1 MNHYHRFFIRK
12 NTKLG
17 SPPLVPEI
25 KLHLAVDATELWKMT
40 TKELKDNGLP
50 LPFWAF
56 AWAGGQALARY
67 ILDNPQLVE
76 DKSVLD
82 LGAGS
87 GLVGLSALFSNASQV
102 DFKEIDCF
110 AAEAIHLN
118 LSANQLDQN
127 FKIILEH
134 LPKFAPRNQNRWD
147 VILAGDVFYEQE
159 MSNIILS
166 DLRKFARLGNLVLV
180 GDPGRTYFPKE
191 GVKKLA
197 QYPVETPIYLEEQNI
212 TETTIWQIVPMPQV
226 ILNDF

>member
-67 ILDNPQLVE
+67 ILDNPQLVK

-82 LGAGS
+82 MGAGS

-127 FKIILEH
+127 FQIILEH
-134 LPKFAPRNQNRWD
+134 LPKFTPRNQNRWD

-180 GDPGRTYFPKE
+180 GDPGRAYFPKE

-212 TETTIWQIVPMPQV
+212 TETTIWQIVPMP
-226 ILNDF
+226 

>member
-1 MNHYHRFFIRK
+1 MNQYHRFFIQK
-12 NTKLG
+12 NTELG

-67 ILDNPQLVE
+67 LLDNPQLVE

-82 LGAGS
+82 MGAGS

-127 FKIILEH
+127 FQIILEH
-134 LPKFAPRNQNRWD
+134 LPKFTPQNQNRWD
-147 VILAGDVFYEQE
+147 VILAGDVFEAKDVFVH
-159 MSNIILS
+159 S
-166 DLRKFARLGNLVLV
+166 FASL
-180 GDPGRTYFPKE
+180 
-191 GVKKLA
+191 
-197 QYPVETPIYLEEQNI
+197 
-212 TETTIWQIVPMPQV
+212 
-226 ILNDF
+226 

>member
-1 MNHYHRFFIRK
+1 MNQYHRFFIQK

-67 ILDNPQLVE
+67 ILDNRQLVE

-82 LGAGS
+82 MGAGS
-87 GLVGLSALFSNASQV
+87 GLLGLSALFSNASQV

-110 AAEAIHLN
+110 AAESIHLN
-118 LSANQLDQN
+118 LSANQLYQN
-127 FKIILEH
+127 FQIILEH
-134 LPKFAPRNQNRWD
+134 LPNFTPQNQNRWD

-180 GDPGRTYFPKE
+180 GDPGRAYFPKE
-191 GVKKLA
+191 GIKKLA

-212 TETTIWQIVPMPQV
+212 SETTIWQIVPIP
-226 ILNDF
+226 

>member
-1 MNHYHRFFIRK
+1 MSQYHRFFIQK
-12 NTKLG
+12 NTELG

-25 KLHLAVDATELWKMT
+25 KLHLAVDATELWQMT
-40 TKELKDNGLP
+40 TKELEDNGLP
-50 LPFWAF
+50 LPFWGF

-76 DKSVLD
+76 DKSVID
-82 LGAGS
+82 MGAGS
-87 GLVGLSALFSNASQV
+87 GLVGLSALFSQASQV

-118 LSANQLDQN
+118 LAANQLDQN
-127 FKIILEH
+127 FQVILEH
-134 LPKFAPRNQNRWD
+134 LPIFTPQNQNRWD

-166 DLRKFARLGNLVLV
+166 DLRKFARLGILVLV

-212 TETTIWQIVPMPQV
+212 TETTIWQIQNV
-226 ILNDF
+226 N

>member
-17 SPPLVPEI
+17 SPPLVPAI
-25 KLHLAVDATELWKMT
+25 KLPLAVGATELWKMT

-82 LGAGS
+82 MGAGS

-127 FKIILEH
+127 FQIILEH
-134 LPKFAPRNQNRWD
+134 LPKFTPQNQNRWD

-166 DLRKFARLGNLVLV
+166 DLRKFARLGILVLV
-180 GDPGRTYFPKE
+180 GDPGRAYFPKE

-197 QYPVETPIYLEEQNI
+197 QYLVETPIYLEEQNI
-212 TETTIWQIVPMPQV
+212 SETTIWQIVPMP
-226 ILNDF
+226 

>member
-82 LGAGS
+82 MGAGS

-134 LPKFAPRNQNRWD
+134 LPKFTPQNQNRWD

-159 MSNIILS
+159 MSNIILY
-166 DLRKFARLGNLVLV
+166 DLRKFARLGILVLV

-197 QYPVETPIYLEEQNI
+197 EYPVETPIYLEKQNI
-212 TETTIWQIVPMPQV
+212 TETTIWQIVPMP
-226 ILNDF
+226 

>member
-1 MNHYHRFFIRK
+1 MNQYHRFFIQK
-12 NTKLG
+12 NTELG

-82 LGAGS
+82 MGAGS

-127 FKIILEH
+127 FQVILAH
-134 LPKFAPRNQNRWD
+134 LPIFTPQNQWD
-147 VILAGDVFYEQE
+147 VILAGDVFYELE

-180 GDPGRTYFPKE
+180 GDPGRAYFPKE

-212 TETTIWQIVPMPQV
+212 TETTIWQIVPMP
-226 ILNDF
+226 

>member
-1 MNHYHRFFIRK
+1 MNQYHRFFIQK
-12 NTKLG
+12 NTELG

-82 LGAGS
+82 MGAGS

-127 FKIILEH
+127 FQIILEH
-134 LPKFAPRNQNRWD
+134 LPKFTPQHQNQNRWD

-180 GDPGRTYFPKE
+180 GDPGRAYFPKE

-197 QYPVETPIYLEEQNI
+197 RYPVETPIYLEEQNI
-212 TETTIWQIVPMPQV
+212 SETTIWQIVTLP
-226 ILNDF
+226 

>member
-1 MNHYHRFFIRK
+1 MNQYQRFFIQE
-12 NTKLG
+12 NTELG

-82 LGAGS
+82 MGAGS

-118 LSANQLDQN
+118 LSANQFYQN
-127 FKIILEH
+127 FQIILEH
-134 LPKFAPRNQNRWD
+134 LPNFTPQNQNRWD

-166 DLRKFARLGNLVLV
+166 DLRKFARLGSLVLV
-180 GDPGRTYFPKE
+180 GDPGRAYFPKE

-197 QYPVETPIYLEEQNI
+197 QYPVETPIYLEEKNI
-212 TETTIWQIVPMPQV
+212 TETTIWQIVPMP
-226 ILNDF
+226 

>member
-1 MNHYHRFFIRK
+1 M
-12 NTKLG
+12 
-17 SPPLVPEI
+17 
-25 KLHLAVDATELWKMT
+25 
-40 TKELKDNGLP
+40 
-50 LPFWAF
+50 
-56 AWAGGQALARY
+56 ARY
-67 ILDNPQLVE
+67 ILDNPKLVE

-82 LGAGS
+82 MGAGS

-127 FKIILEH
+127 FQIILEH
-134 LPKFAPRNQNRWD
+134 LPKFTPQNQNRWD

-166 DLRKFARLGNLVLV
+166 DLRKFARLGILVLV
-180 GDPGRTYFPKE
+180 GDPGRAYFPKE

-212 TETTIWQIVPMPQV
+212 TETTIWQIVPMP
-226 ILNDF
+226 

>member
-134 LPKFAPRNQNRWD
+134 LPKFTPRNQNRWD

>member
-1 MNHYHRFFIRK
+1 MSEYHRFFIQK
-12 NTKLG
+12 NTELA

-82 LGAGS
+82 MGAGS

-118 LSANQLDQN
+118 LSVNQLDQN
-127 FKIILEH
+127 FRIILEH
-134 LPKFAPRNQNRWD
+134 LPKFSPQNQNQWD

-180 GDPGRTYFPKE
+180 GDPGRAYFPKE

-197 QYPVETPIYLEEQNI
+197 QYPVETPIYLEEKSI
-212 TETTIWQIVPMPQV
+212 SETTIWQIVPLP
-226 ILNDF
+226 

>member
-1 MNHYHRFFIRK
+1 MNQYHRFFIQE
-12 NTKLG
+12 NTELG

-25 KLHLAVDATELWKMT
+25 KLHLAVDATELWEMT

-82 LGAGS
+82 MGAGS

-118 LSANQLDQN
+118 LSVNQLDQN
-127 FKIILEH
+127 FRIILEH
-134 LPKFAPRNQNRWD
+134 LPKFSPQNQNQWD

-180 GDPGRTYFPKE
+180 GDPGRAYFPKE

-197 QYPVETPIYLEEQNI
+197 QYPVETPIYLEEKSI
-212 TETTIWQIVPMPQV
+212 SETTIWQIVPLP
-226 ILNDF
+226 

>member
-1 MNHYHRFFIRK
+1 MNQYHRFFIQK
-12 NTKLG
+12 NTELG

-67 ILDNPQLVE
+67 ILDNPKLVE

-82 LGAGS
+82 MGAGS

-134 LPKFAPRNQNRWD
+134 LPKFTPRNQNRWD

-180 GDPGRTYFPKE
+180 GDPGRTYFPTE

-212 TETTIWQIVPMPQV
+212 TETTIWQIVPMP
-226 ILNDF
+226 